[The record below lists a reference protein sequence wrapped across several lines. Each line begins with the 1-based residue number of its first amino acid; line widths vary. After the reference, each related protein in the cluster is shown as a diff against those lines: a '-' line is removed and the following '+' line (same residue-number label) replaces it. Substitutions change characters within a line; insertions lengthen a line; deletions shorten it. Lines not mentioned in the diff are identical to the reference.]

1 MSHERIVHHVVRK
14 GSRGSAVKKLQR
26 ALNHHLSRHTTVDG
40 AFGRQTKN
48 RVKRFQRNHS
58 MKQDGIVGR
67 GTWRA
72 LGYKLVLPKGG
83 RVLLAPGVRPAGP
96 RLMRAIRAVAKETG
110 TDLLI
115 KSGDRTPYEAWSLR
129 MRYLRGAGAL
139 AALCCW
145 RTGYHSWGAC
155 GKTPRSAH
163 ASGRAIDV
171 GTLKRGVYRSIGYDS
186 RVMRSVHRHG
196 MWLSVRTSS
205 GRIIEQWHLS
215 MK

>member
-14 GSRGSAVKKLQR
+14 GSRGPAVKKLQR

-48 RVKRFQRNHS
+48 RVKRFQRNHN

-96 RLMRAIRAVAKETG
+96 RLMAAIRAVAKETG

-115 KSGDRTPYEAWSLR
+115 KSGDRTQAECEHFWRVYKN
-129 MRYLRGAGAL
+129 GGAL
-139 AALCCW
+139 AANPWGCGGRCC
-145 RTGYHSWGAC
+145 SN
-155 GKTPRSAH
+155 H

-171 GTLKRGVYRSIGYDS
+171 GTLKNGVYRSIGYDA
-186 RVMRSVHRHG
+186 RVMRSVHKHG
-196 MWLSVRTSS
+196 MWLAVRWPS
-205 GRIIEQWHLS
+205 GAIREQWHLQLR
-215 MK
+215 